1 MDTSNIIALLGLFLS
16 IAAFIIS
23 FIANWRS
30 RKLDN
35 VLKQKELDIKNK
47 AEEDAQKADIEV
59 NTVDAPKGQMDILR
73 FYNKGNSAA
82 LNINFSI
89 PSDPEDLI
97 SLNMTD
103 DYLPYPKLLPQQNF
117 DVRYYCSSHK
127 PHQTILITWNDDFG
141 KNRVKEMVIDM

>member
-1 MDTSNIIALLGLFLS
+1 
-16 IAAFIIS
+16 
-23 FIANWRS
+23 
-30 RKLDN
+30 
-35 VLKQKELDIKNK
+35 
-47 AEEDAQKADIEV
+47 
-59 NTVDAPKGQMDILR
+59 MDILR

-141 KNRVKEMVIDM
+141 KNRAKEMVIDM